1 MDISLTG
8 SGYFLPMVI
17 IGIVVVVVI
26 AAVLLQRRSRK
37 RQHSEGDT
45 GVSRYPPRHRLDYQ
59 PESKPIPAIPPT
71 VASATLP
78 RAASVPKPHEIDL
91 TGTRR
96 DMTESLAAI
105 VGKYSLSN
113 FTIATADG
121 LIFGSS
127 GGDTAQTDAARYS
140 EMFKNDPLIEIPG
153 VVLFGLTHKGS
164 ELIGIVRAKTQPTRE
179 IIQQIAADTKVIL
192 NWWV

>member
-8 SGYFLPMVI
+8 SGYLLPMVI

-26 AAVLLQRRSRK
+26 AVVLFQRRSKK
-37 RQHSEGDT
+37 RRHSEGDT
-45 GVSRYPPRHRLDYQ
+45 GLSRYPPRHRLDYQ
-59 PESKPIPAIPPT
+59 PESKPIPAIQPAVTSTPLART
-71 VASATLP
+71 VD
-78 RAASVPKPHEIDL
+78 VPKPKDIDL
-91 TGTRR
+91 TSTRK

-127 GGDTAQTDAARYS
+127 GGDTAQTDAASYS
-140 EMFKNDPLIEIPG
+140 EMFKNDPLSEIPG

-164 ELIGIVRAKTQPTRE
+164 ELIGIVRAKTQPPRE